1 VSLEVVGRLESLLEQ
16 IKQRKRAVPEPLES
30 LFARLAPAGAASFV
44 DEARARAESEARARA
59 ESEAKAR
66 AESEAKARA
75 ESEVKARAESE
86 ARERAQE
93 EEKRRSAEEAAE
105 RAAAEREAAARAA
118 AEAALGT
125 TVAGYQDH
133 TSAVAAQVKARTMPP
148 SAPIAKIVGDSSP
161 ELALFGDLVERTLA
175 LRPIDS

>member
-44 DEARARAESEARARA
+44 DEAKARA

-75 ESEVKARAESE
+75 ESEAKARAESEARARAESE

>member
-44 DEARARAESEARARA
+44 DEARARAESEA
-59 ESEAKAR
+59 KAR
-66 AESEAKARA
+66 AESEAR
-75 ESEVKARAESE
+75 ARAESE